1 MFSLF
6 NSMFVNAD
14 TLVSLQI
21 LQSEYH
27 PNSHQR
33 GPTSSTSGAK
43 ESLSIYGLFQRLA
56 STPQGKLKL
65 RQIFLRP
72 SLDLELIKGRQKTI
86 SFFLHP
92 GNVEIVSTLT
102 KSLKKIKNMTSSIS
116 LLRKGIDNP
125 GRKVTVMN
133 NVWASL
139 QRFASHTLQL
149 MEILR
154 GMTGHEK
161 ILIIRKVCPS
171 MFIVKRGFLLTHYR
185 FLMLSTLFISAKWA
199 S

>member
-1 MFSLF
+1 
-6 NSMFVNAD
+6 MFVNAD

-33 GPTSSTSGAK
+33 GPTNSTSGAK

-65 RQIFLRP
+65 RKIFLRP
-72 SLDLELIKGRQKTI
+72 SLDIELIKERQKTI
-86 SFFLHP
+86 SFFLRP
-92 GNVEIVSTLT
+92 GNVETLSMLT
-102 KSLKKIKNMTSSIS
+102 KSLKKLKNMVSSVA

-125 GRKVTVMN
+125 GRKVTVTN

-139 QRFASHTLQL
+139 QRFAAHTLHL
-149 MEILR
+149 IEVLNDI
-154 GMTGHEK
+154 TGHEK
-161 ILIIRKVCPS
+161 ILIIRKVRRLRS
-171 MFIVKRGFLLTHYR
+171 LVKKTSG
-185 FLMLSTLFISAKWA
+185 
-199 S
+199 